1 MIKRIITTLIITLFT
16 TSAAVSQNALN
27 NAADN
32 IVGTYSGQLGS
43 DNFKAKITKMA
54 DGSYRGQI
62 IWMEN
67 DRDAQGNK
75 RLDTKNPDK
84 KLRSV
89 ACDRIVLFS
98 GLRYDSKQREWNG
111 TKIYDPKRGMRAK
124 MVASWTGDGRLKLH
138 CSVLGISKD
147 LYWERIEK

>member
-67 DRDAQGNK
+67 DRDALGNK

-98 GLRYDSKQREWNG
+98 GLRYDAKAREWSG
-111 TKIYDPKRGMRAK
+111 TKIYDPTRGMRAK
-124 MVASWTGDGRLKLH
+124 LVVSWTKDGQLQLK
-138 CSVLGISKD
+138 CSVMGISKN
-147 LYWERIEK
+147 LYWQRIEK

>member
-1 MIKRIITTLIITLFT
+1 MAKNTIIALIFTLFCT
-16 TSAAVSQNALN
+16 GITVSQNSLN

-32 IVGTYSGQLGS
+32 IIGTYTGDLNG
-43 DNFKAKITKMA
+43 DKFKAKIAKQS
-54 DGSYRGQI
+54 DGSYRGQL
-62 IWMEN
+62 IWVEN

-75 RLDTKNPDK
+75 LLDTKNPDK
-84 KLRSV
+84 KLRNTP
-89 ACDRIVLFS
+89 CDRIVLFS